1 MIEEFNQGINKN
13 LEKNDEGKNY
23 HYEGRKFVKVNGKL
37 KELKKQE
44 LLEFYKKRLKSG
56 PIEEF
61 ESMERNVCDE
71 DNTDFIDPHGQAA
84 NIDDEKEEP
93 MTG

>member
-1 MIEEFNQGINKN
+1 MIEEFNQEINEN

-61 ESMERNVCDE
+61 ESMERNVCGLENIDI
-71 DNTDFIDPHGQAA
+71 NDPHGPAA
-84 NIDDEKEEP
+84 NIEDEKEEM